1 MKKNITTKNSYT
13 EEYKH
18 GNLML
23 ISTSISICSLMALML
38 LTTAFKS
45 TFGTVMFG
53 RIAAAILS
61 GGFFIAFIA
70 TAYFA
75 KTKDK
80 SLWEYSIYSLIMAFG
95 FLSLLGIPFF
105 LPKTPLFMAIFKTKY
120 AQAGAIGFNVV
131 YLIVS
136 LIYHTYISSKTK

>member
-23 ISTSISICSLMALML
+23 ISTSISLCSLMALML
-38 LTTAFKS
+38 LSTAFKS
-45 TFGTVMFG
+45 AFGTVMFG
-53 RIAAAILS
+53 RIVSAILS
-61 GGFFIAFIA
+61 GAFFIAFII

-75 KTKDK
+75 KKKDK

-95 FLSLLGIPFF
+95 LLSLLGVPFF

-120 AQAGAIGFNVV
+120 AQAGIVTFNVI
-131 YLIVS
+131 YLIAS
-136 LIYHTYISSKTK
+136 LIYHTCKSSKIK